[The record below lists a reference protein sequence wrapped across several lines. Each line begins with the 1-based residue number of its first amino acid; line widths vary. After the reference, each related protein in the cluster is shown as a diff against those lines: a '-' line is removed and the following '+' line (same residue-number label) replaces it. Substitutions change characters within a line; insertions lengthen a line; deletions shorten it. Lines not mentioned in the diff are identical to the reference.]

1 MVEMDD
7 DTDANYGKVGDWQ
20 ALVNKPVIASDG
32 QEVGIVRSIQPESLM
47 VDYGPITPDHYL
59 IPKSSVKNFE
69 NGVIHLKNDSK
80 FVETQYR
87 FE

>member
-1 MVEMDD
+1 MVEMGD
-7 DTDANYGKVGDWQ
+7 DTDANYSEIGDWQ
-20 ALVNKPVIASDG
+20 SLVNKPVISSDG

>member
-1 MVEMDD
+1 MVEMGD
-7 DTDANYGKVGDWQ
+7 DTEANYSEIGDWQ
-20 ALVNKPVIASDG
+20 TLVNKPVIASDG
-32 QEVGIVRSIQPESLM
+32 QEVGIVRSTQPESLM

>member
-1 MVEMDD
+1 
-7 DTDANYGKVGDWQ
+7 
-20 ALVNKPVIASDG
+20 
-32 QEVGIVRSIQPESLM
+32 M

>member
-1 MVEMDD
+1 MVKMRE
-7 DTDANYGKVGDWQ
+7 DTDANYNGISDWQ

-32 QEVGIVRSIQPESLM
+32 QEVGIVRSIQPESLT

-59 IPKSSVKNFE
+59 IPKLSVKNFE
-69 NGVIHLKNDSK
+69 NGVVHLKNDSK
-80 FVETQYR
+80 FVESQYK

>member
-1 MVEMDD
+1 MSD
-7 DTDANYGKVGDWQ
+7 DTNARYNGISDWQ
-20 ALVNKPVIASDG
+20 VLVNKPVVASDG

-59 IPKSSVKNFE
+59 IPKSSVKSFE

-80 FVETQYR
+80 FVESQYK

>member
-1 MVEMDD
+1 MVKMGDD
-7 DTDANYGKVGDWQ
+7 AGANYREIGDWQ

-69 NGVIHLKNDSK
+69 NGVIHIKNDSK
-80 FVETQYR
+80 FVDAQYK

>member
-1 MVEMDD
+1 MVEMSD
-7 DTDANYGKVGDWQ
+7 DTDANYSEIGDWQ
-20 ALVNKPVIASDG
+20 VMVNKPVIASDG

>member
-1 MVEMDD
+1 MRMSDE
-7 DTDANYGKVGDWQ
+7 TNARYNGISDWQ
-20 ALVNKPVIASDG
+20 ALVNKPVIANDG

-69 NGVIHLKNDSK
+69 NGIIHLKNDSK
-80 FVETQYR
+80 FVESRYR

>member
-1 MVEMDD
+1 MGD
-7 DTDANYGKVGDWQ
+7 DTANYSEINDWQ

-32 QEVGIVRSIQPESLM
+32 QEVGIVRSIQPQSLM

>member
-1 MVEMDD
+1 MGD
-7 DTDANYGKVGDWQ
+7 DTDANYSEIGDWH
-20 ALVNKPVIASDG
+20 ATVNKPVIASDG

-80 FVETQYR
+80 FVEAQYR

>member
-1 MVEMDD
+1 MGMGDE
-7 DTDANYGKVGDWQ
+7 TNAHYNEISDWQ
-20 ALVNKPVIASDG
+20 VVVNKPVIANDG

-47 VDYGPITPDHYL
+47 VDYGPITPGHYL

-69 NGVIHLKNDSK
+69 NGIIHLKNDSK
-80 FVETQYR
+80 FVESRYR

>member
-1 MVEMDD
+1 MVTMDD
-7 DTDANYGKVGDWQ
+7 DTNANYSDIGDWQ

-32 QEVGIVRSIQPESLM
+32 QEVGIVRSIQPERLM

-80 FVETQYR
+80 FVEAQYK

>member
-1 MVEMDD
+1 MGDD
-7 DTDANYGKVGDWQ
+7 SSISNNKTYDWQ
-20 ALVNKPVIASDG
+20 ILVNKPVFAIDG
-32 QEVGIVRSIQPESLM
+32 QEIGIVRSIQPESLV

-59 IPKSSVKNFE
+59 IPKSSVKGFE

-80 FVETQYR
+80 FVENHYR

>member
-1 MVEMDD
+1 MVEMGD
-7 DTDANYGKVGDWQ
+7 DTDANYSEIGDWQ
-20 ALVNKPVIASDG
+20 VTVNKPVIASDG

-69 NGVIHLKNDSK
+69 NGVVHLKNDSK